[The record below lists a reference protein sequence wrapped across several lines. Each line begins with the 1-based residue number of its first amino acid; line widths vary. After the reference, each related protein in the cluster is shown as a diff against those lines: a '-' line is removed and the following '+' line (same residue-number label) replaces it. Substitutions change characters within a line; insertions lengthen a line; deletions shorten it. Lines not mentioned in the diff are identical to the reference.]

1 MPDSERSLGNAQ
13 TLWTELSALE
23 FEVLEQSGGFA
34 TVIRFRLHNEQIRSG
49 DVLVVLEG
57 PEIRFHGMI
66 TSMDDQGWAAATDR
80 RGSTIPA
87 GVH

>member
-1 MPDSERSLGNAQ
+1 MTDSERSLGNAQ
-13 TLWTELSALE
+13 TLWTELAALE
-23 FEVLEQSGGFA
+23 FEALERSGGFA
-34 TVIRFRLHNEQIRSG
+34 TVIRFRLHNEEIRPG

-66 TSMDDQGWAAATDR
+66 TSVDGEGWAAAADP

>member
-13 TLWTELSALE
+13 TLWTELTALE
-23 FEVLEQSGGFA
+23 FETLEQAAGYA
-34 TVIRFRLHNEQIRSG
+34 TVIRFRLHKEQIRPG

-66 TSMDDQGWAAATDR
+66 TSVDDDGWAAAADR
-80 RGSTIPA
+80 RGSKIPA
-87 GVH
+87 LVH

>member
-13 TLWTELSALE
+13 TLWTELAALE
-23 FEVLEQSGGFA
+23 FETVEQSGGYA
-34 TVIRFRLHNEQIRSG
+34 TSIRFRLLNEQIRPG

-66 TSMDDQGWAAATDR
+66 TAVDDKGWAAATDHN
-80 RGSTIPA
+80 GSSIPA
-87 GVH
+87 GIH

>member
-23 FEVLEQSGGFA
+23 FEALEQAAGYA
-34 TVIRFRLHNEQIRSG
+34 TVIRFRLYNEQIRPG

-57 PEIRFHGMI
+57 SEIRFHGMI
-66 TSMDDQGWAAATDR
+66 TSVDDDGWAAAADR
-80 RGSTIPA
+80 HGSTIPA
-87 GVH
+87 LVH

>member
-1 MPDSERSLGNAQ
+1 MPDFERSLGNAQ
-13 TLWTELSALE
+13 TLWTELSTLE
-23 FEVLEQSGGFA
+23 FRVLEQSGGYA
-34 TVIRFRLHNEQIRSG
+34 MVIRFRLHNEQIRQG
-49 DVLVVLEG
+49 DTLVVLEG

-66 TSMDDQGWAAATDR
+66 TSVDDEGWAAAADR

>member
-1 MPDSERSLGNAQ
+1 M
-13 TLWTELSALE
+13 LE
-23 FEVLEQSGGFA
+23 FETVEQAAGYAS
-34 TVIRFRLHNEQIRSG
+34 VIRFRLQNEQIRAG

-66 TSMDDQGWAAATDR
+66 TSVDDDGWATAADR

-87 GVH
+87 LVH

>member
-1 MPDSERSLGNAQ
+1 MSDLERSLGNAQ

-23 FEVLEQSGGFA
+23 FEALEQAAGFA
-34 TVIRFRLHNEQIRSG
+34 TVIRFRLHNEKIRPG

-66 TSMDDQGWAAATDR
+66 TAVDDEGWAAAADR

-87 GVH
+87 LVH

>member
-23 FEVLEQSGGFA
+23 FETLEQASGYV
-34 TVIRFRLHNEQIRSG
+34 TVIRFRLHNEQIRPG

-66 TSMDDQGWAAATDR
+66 TSVDDEGWAAAADR

>member
-23 FEVLEQSGGFA
+23 FEVLEQSSGYA
-34 TVIRFRLHNEQIRSG
+34 TVIRFRLLNEQIRPG

-66 TSMDDQGWAAATDR
+66 TSVDDEGWAAAADR
-80 RGSTIPA
+80 HGSTIPA
-87 GVH
+87 GIH